1 MREMFRDTG
10 VEPALVEAALVSDDA
25 DDDKEVLTTRRWVG
39 ELACGLDWR
48 PGAFN
53 FPLPRAEHVNL
64 VEYRALRTA
73 VRHFFLRLCTSLVA
87 GFFPQLRFLFF

>member
-1 MREMFRDTG
+1 MFRDTG
-10 VEPALVEAALVSDDA
+10 VEPALVEAALGSDDA
-25 DDDKEVLTTRRWVG
+25 DHDKEDLTTRRWVG

-64 VEYRALRTA
+64 LEYRALRAA
-73 VRHFFLRLCTSLVA
+73 VRRLIRDGVWSARVLVLTDQTSCSE
-87 GFFPQLRFLFF
+87 P